1 MANTVITIARQYGA
15 AGRQT
20 GEILAEMTGMPC
32 YDRELITLAASKSG
46 MNEDVVAEIDE
57 KASSSLLYTLALG
70 SVDYTTPSIPAAYNI
85 PINDKLFIAQ
95 CSVIKELAAKSP
107 CIIVGRCADYVLRDN
122 PKCINVYL
130 QADLTVRAKRVAA
143 RQGIS
148 VSDAQDVVMKTDKRR
163 ASYYGHYTGQ
173 KWGRSDLYDL
183 VIDTTV
189 IGAQGAAEVIAK
201 FLYMFKQIAKDD

>member
-15 AGRQT
+15 AGRRT

-32 YDRELITLAASKSG
+32 YDRELITLAAMKSG
-46 MNEDVVAEIDE
+46 MNEDVVADIDE

-70 SVDYTTPSIPAAYNI
+70 SVDYTTASMPTAYNI

-95 CSVIKELAAKSP
+95 CSVIKELAARTP
-107 CIIVGRCADYVLRDN
+107 CIIIGRCADYVLRDN
-122 PKCINVYL
+122 PKCIKVYL
-130 QADLTVRAKRVAA
+130 QADLTVRAKRIAA

-148 VSDAQDVVMKTDKRR
+148 VSDAQDVIMKTDKRR

-189 IGAQGAAEVIAK
+189 IGAEGAAEVIEK
-201 FLYMFKQIAKDD
+201 FLHAFKRTEED

>member
-32 YDRELITLAASKSG
+32 YDRELITLAAMKSG
-46 MNEDVVAEIDE
+46 MNEDVVADIDE
-57 KASSSLLYTLALG
+57 KASPSLLYTLALG
-70 SVDYTTPSIPAAYNI
+70 SVDYTTASMPTAYNI

-95 CSVIKELAAKSP
+95 CSVIKELAARSP
-107 CIIVGRCADYVLRDN
+107 CIIIGRCADYVLRDN
-122 PKCINVYL
+122 PKCIKVYL
-130 QADLTVRAKRVAA
+130 QADLTVRAKRIVA

-148 VSDAQDVVMKTDKRR
+148 VSDAQDVIMKTDKRR

-189 IGAQGAAEVIAK
+189 IGAKGAAEVIEK
-201 FLYMFKQIAKDD
+201 FLHAFKRTEED